1 MTDNYHF
8 DYKMTDKFH
17 FDYKGIDI
25 YFNTQEEKDK
35 FRSLVIKHKSCLSI
49 FNEQKKDINPSI
61 TTRDEQKKDL
71 SPSITTRNK
80 QKKDHVDVTSKK
92 LGIDPI
98 VHKTLKW
105 HLRAILCQIEG
116 DLS

>member
-1 MTDNYHF
+1 MYN
-8 DYKMTDKFH
+8 
-17 FDYKGIDI
+17 GIYI
-25 YFNTQEEKDK
+25 YFYTQEEKDK
-35 FRSLVIKHKSCLSI
+35 FCSLVEKHKNRLSI

-61 TTRDEQKKDL
+61 TTRDEQKKVL
-71 SPSITTRNK
+71 NPSITTHNK

-105 HLRAILCQIEG
+105 HLRAILCQMEG